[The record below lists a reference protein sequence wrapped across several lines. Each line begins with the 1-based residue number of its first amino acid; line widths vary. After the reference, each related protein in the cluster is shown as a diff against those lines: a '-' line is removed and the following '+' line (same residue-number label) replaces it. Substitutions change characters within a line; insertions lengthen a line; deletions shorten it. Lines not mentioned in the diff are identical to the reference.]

1 MTKREMRE
9 PTFMVLSVL
18 AQGPQHGYALIS
30 ETKKLSGG
38 RIVLQPGTLYSSL
51 DRLREEGLVS
61 VVREE
66 VVDSRMRRY
75 YELTDTGAEE
85 LMAEVKR
92 LEANVQLARTS
103 LRLRPAGGLA

>member
-1 MTKREMRE
+1 MCPFDVAERAKMLSRT
-9 PTFMVLSVL
+9 VL
-18 AQGPQHGYALIS
+18 
-30 ETKKLSGG
+30 E
-38 RIVLQPGTLYSSL
+38 PGTLYSSL

-85 LMAEVKR
+85 LTAEVKR